1 MEVIRMV
8 AEVMHFAQ
16 TAAAEAAELVA
27 ELLEA
32 ALAAPDQMV

>member
-8 AEVMHFAQ
+8 AEVMLFER
-16 TAAAEAAELVA
+16 TAAAEAAELDA

-32 ALAAPDQMV
+32 ALAAPDRMV